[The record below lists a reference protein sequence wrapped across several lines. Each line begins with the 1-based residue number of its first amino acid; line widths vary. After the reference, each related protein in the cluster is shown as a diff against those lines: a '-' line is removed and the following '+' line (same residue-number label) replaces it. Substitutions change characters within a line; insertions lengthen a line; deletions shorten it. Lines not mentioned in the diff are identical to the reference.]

1 MSELAAMGRRRS
13 VTDVRD
19 NNYLLARKPTKK
31 TAQYWKVP
39 DALDQ
44 GDTPQCVDY
53 SGYQWLRA
61 FPIKNVP
68 VFTPEALYKEAQ
80 KNDEF
85 RGENYEG
92 SSVRGLIKALKKM
105 GYVSEYRWARSTET
119 IVEHL
124 LTTGPV
130 VVGTMWTEGMFMA
143 DSEGYIDDIGGK
155 DTGGHAY
162 VLIGASRVKKSK
174 RHGVGAVR
182 ILNSWGTGRED
193 NGRAWLS
200 INALR
205 WLMREDGEACAA
217 NELKL

>member
-1 MSELAAMGRRRS
+1 MSDLAAMGRLRS
-13 VTDVRD
+13 VKDDRD
-19 NNYLLARKPTKK
+19 NNFLLAKKPTKRLS
-31 TAQYWKVP
+31 QYWTAP
-39 DALDQ
+39 PALDQ
-44 GDTPQCVDY
+44 GDTPQCVGY
-53 SGYQWLRA
+53 SGFQWLQS
-61 FPIKNVP
+61 FPVKNKP
-68 VFTPEALYKEAQ
+68 TFTPADLYHQAQ
-80 KNDEF
+80 KYDEF
-85 RGENYEG
+85 PGTNYEG
-92 SSVRGLIKALKKM
+92 SSVRGLFKALKRM
-105 GYVSEYRWARSTET
+105 GYVSEYRWAKTADV

-162 VLIGASRVKKSK
+162 VLIGASRTKKSK

-182 ILNSWGTGRED
+182 ILNSWGASWED

-205 WLMREDGEACAA
+205 WLMQNDGEACAA